1 MYIDDILA
9 LHSFSTCFCYADNT
23 KLICSSEKIF
33 FILQQDLDRLSQ
45 WCRDFSMMFNLNKCV
60 FLHLSEKTTGSL
72 FTDDYQL
79 QRVDSI
85 CDLGLQVSKALE
97 WEALIRGKLLK
108 APQNFNYHRHSEP
121 YCLPSKVKFNLF
133 SARVMSS
140 FVYASPAWHVDATH
154 LRLLEKFYWKG
165 LCCCF
170 GYSDFKSFLSL
181 SESLPIACQLLIVIW
196 SSSSA
201 LFKAKVVFPPLSIS
215 VVHDL
220 TDVSA
225 AAKQLISFSMHAPRS

>member
-1 MYIDDILA
+1 
-9 LHSFSTCFCYADNT
+9 
-23 KLICSSEKIF
+23 
-33 FILQQDLDRLSQ
+33 
-45 WCRDFSMMFNLNKCV
+45 MMFNSNKCV

-85 CDLGLQVSKALE
+85 CDLGLQVSKTRE

-133 SARVMSS
+133 SAYVMSS

-154 LRLLEKFYWKG
+154 LRLLENYYWKG
-165 LCCCF
+165 LCWCF
-170 GYSDFKSFLSL
+170 GYGDFKSFLSL
-181 SESLPIACQLLIVIW
+181 SESVPIAYQLIDRDLEFFISIVQGEI
-196 SSSSA
+196 
-201 LFKAKVVFPPLSIS
+201 VFPSLSIS

-225 AAKQLISFSMHAPRS
+225 AAKHFISFPMHAPRS